1 MAYES
6 KNIFERI
13 SSESESESSIS
24 FPLDFHLSSSE
35 DEEIVLDDKFD
46 ETYKDPK
53 EIDSAEL
60 NLLAKIKKIQCS
72 LCGEVFT
79 NKVKLDHHLLE
90 HTGLKEFSLN
100 YKSAD
105 KQIEKPYKCDLCN
118 KTYKTRESYLIHKR
132 EHSVD
137 NLFQCE
143 ICKVYFRHK
152 EQFLEHKEK
161 HVSLNLKS
169 FCCHYCNKTFR
180 DKSKM
185 TEHVDKVHIKM
196 ETVDETHLVD
206 TNKSAN
212 SIQVM
217 QKPYTCVLCG
227 KTFLSSQ
234 GVIQHIKVHS
244 GENQK
249 FTCFECGKK
258 FTQQSSLKLHSRMH
272 SGEKLYKCEYCDK
285 EFSISDHYTK
295 HLRVHTKEKP
305 YQCNVCLKRFTQS
318 NTVTQHMRIHTG
330 EKPYRCNICD
340 KHFRLQ
346 VRHFFIS
353 LRIISY
359 FFSL

>member
-1 MAYES
+1 MAYEN

-13 SSESESESSIS
+13 SSESESENSIS
-24 FPLDFHLSSSE
+24 FPSDFHLSSSE
-35 DEEIVLDDKFD
+35 DEEIVLDEKLV
-46 ETYKDPK
+46 EPT
-53 EIDSAEL
+53 EISSVEL
-60 NLLAKIKKIQCS
+60 DLLAKIKKIQCS

-90 HTGLKEFSLN
+90 HTGLKEFSLS
-100 YKSAD
+100 YKSAN

-118 KTYKTRESYLIHKR
+118 KSYKTRESYLIHKR

-143 ICKVYFRHK
+143 ICKVYFRHQ
-152 EQFLEHKEK
+152 EQFLEHKETH
-161 HVSLNLKS
+161 HVSPNRKS

-185 TEHVDKVHIKM
+185 NEHVEKVHIKM
-196 ETVDETHLVD
+196 EPTVDETHLIE
-206 TNKSAN
+206 TKSVNSN
-212 SIQVM
+212 SIQAM
-217 QKPYTCVLCG
+217 EKPYTCVLCG

-234 GVIQHIKVHS
+234 GVIQHLKVHT
-244 GENQK
+244 GEK

-258 FTQQSSLKLHSRMH
+258 FTQQSSLKLHSRLH

-295 HLRVHTKEKP
+295 HLRVHTKERP
-305 YQCNVCLKRFTQS
+305 YQCNICLKRFTQS

-330 EKPYRCNICD
+330 EKPYRCTICD
-340 KHFRLQ
+340 KNFRLQ
-346 VRHFFIS
+346 VRDF
-353 LRIISY
+353 
-359 FFSL
+359 